1 MPKFN
6 CGWPLETIAMIN
18 IQFYSLLRLLLKREK
33 VELPVSS
40 ENENIGQLLQRLQ
53 QQISTPFLQKLLDEQ
68 GEMILGT
75 IIMLNRRNIHHLQKL
90 ETPVQDGDVVALF
103 PPGAGG

>member
-1 MPKFN
+1 
-6 CGWPLETIAMIN
+6 MIN

-33 VELPVSS
+33 FELPVSDK
-40 ENENIGQLLQRLQ
+40 NENIGQLLQRLQ
-53 QQISTPFLQKLLDEQ
+53 QQIPTPFLQKLLDEQ

-90 ETPVQDGDVVALF
+90 ETPVQDGDVIALF

>member
-1 MPKFN
+1 
-6 CGWPLETIAMIN
+6 MIN

-33 VELPVSS
+33 LELPATS
-40 ENENIGQLLQRLQ
+40 NDENIGQLLQRLQ
-53 QQISTPFLQKLLDEQ
+53 QQIPTPFLQKLLNEQ

>member
-1 MPKFN
+1 
-6 CGWPLETIAMIN
+6 MIN
-18 IQFYSLLRLLLKREK
+18 IQFYSLLRLLLKQEK
-33 VELPVSS
+33 FELPAT
-40 ENENIGQLLQRLQ
+40 EEGETIGQLLQRLQ
-53 QQISTPFLQKLLDEQ
+53 QRIPTPFLHKLLDETDA
-68 GEMILGT
+68 MFLGT

>member
-1 MPKFN
+1 
-6 CGWPLETIAMIN
+6 MIN

-33 VELPVSS
+33 FELSVTGD
-40 ENENIGQLLQRLQ
+40 NENIGQLLQRLQ

>member
-1 MPKFN
+1 
-6 CGWPLETIAMIN
+6 MIN

-33 VELPVSS
+33 LELPATS
-40 ENENIGQLLQRLQ
+40 NDENIGQLLQRLQ
-53 QQISTPFLQKLLDEQ
+53 QQIPTPFLQKLLDEQ

>member
-1 MPKFN
+1 
-6 CGWPLETIAMIN
+6 
-18 IQFYSLLRLLLKREK
+18 LLRLLLKREK
-33 VELPVSS
+33 AELPVSS

>member
-1 MPKFN
+1 
-6 CGWPLETIAMIN
+6 MIN

-33 VELPVSS
+33 FELPVSDK
-40 ENENIGQLLQRLQ
+40 NENIGQLLQRLQ
-53 QQISTPFLQKLLDEQ
+53 QQIPTPFLQKLLDEQ

-90 ETPVQDGDVVALF
+90 ETPVEDGDVIALF

>member
-1 MPKFN
+1 
-6 CGWPLETIAMIN
+6 MIN

-33 VELPVSS
+33 FELPVTSDD
-40 ENENIGQLLQRLQ
+40 ENIGQLLQRLQ
-53 QQISTPFLQKLLDEQ
+53 QQIPTPFLQKLLDEQ
-68 GEMILGT
+68 GKMILGT

-90 ETPVQDGDVVALF
+90 GTPVQDGDVVALF

>member
-1 MPKFN
+1 
-6 CGWPLETIAMIN
+6 MIN